1 MMDEYGKLNG
11 YSPAIVTG
19 KPIALGGSAGREA
32 ATGRGVVITLGEVI
46 RKLGLPNPGTRIVV
60 QGFGNVG
67 SWVARLAADV
77 GAVLVGVGDVHGAI
91 HSEAGIDPTALHA
104 HTLAGGTIPDF
115 AQAHAGVD
123 AVTAEE
129 LLALDC
135 DVLIPAALGGVLHSS
150 NAPSVKAKVILEA
163 ANAPTT
169 PVADAIFAERGVTV
183 IPDILANAGGVVV
196 SYFEWAQNR
205 QHFSW
210 NESEVN
216 SRLDE
221 IMRRAFDVVASRA
234 EREEITPRAAAYA
247 VGIERVV
254 AASRL
259 RGYIS

>member
-1 MMDEYGKLNG
+1 M
-11 YSPAIVTG
+11 A
-19 KPIALGGSAGREA
+19 
-32 ATGRGVVITLGEVI
+32 
-46 RKLGLPNPGTRIVV
+46 V

-67 SWVARLAADV
+67 SWAARLAADV
-77 GAVLVGVGDVHGAI
+77 GAVVVGVGDVHGAI
-91 HSEAGIDPTALHA
+91 SSDAGIDPTALYA

-115 AQAHAGVD
+115 AEAHAGVEP
-123 AVTAEE
+123 VTADE

-135 DVLIPAALGGVLHSS
+135 DVLIPGGAGRRAAFLQCADREGARHH
-150 NAPSVKAKVILEA
+150 EA

-169 PVADAIFAERGVTV
+169 PVADAIFAERGITV

-216 SRLDE
+216 SRLEE

-234 EREEITPRAAAYA
+234 EREGITPRAAAYA